1 MVSLRYS
8 NLVENGETNH
18 VAKLF
23 NILLFIED
31 VIEIAMDELGI
42 ELDNGIEIGNLSLLD
57 TIDNINSIEINID
70 SNCGY
75 NTIKY
80 LDNVE
85 IRIRCKKGA
94 QYNID
99 KLYEKIFRKC
109 IGLSISYLVPKIF
122 SESEYALILLGN
134 GKGVVLQ
141 GFEKSVRFPKISDTI
156 FLSHT
161 HPYSIYPVFSRQDIF
176 TGVEILSNRGMGICV
191 YSMNGYLCMYR
202 SGIMDEDDYIN
213 LVKLANNYRVINI
226 DILRTQIFKH
236 IKIDYNIQPLP

>member
-161 HPYSIYPVFSRQDIF
+161 HPYSIYPAFSRADVL
-176 TGVEILSNRGMGICV
+176 TGIDILSNRGIGICV
-191 YSMNGYLCMYR
+191 YSINGYLCIYR
-202 SGIMDEDDYIN
+202 SGVINEEDYIN
-213 LVKLANNYRVINI
+213 LMKLANSYNIIGIDVFKKYNFNYINI
-226 DILRTQIFKH
+226 DYGI
-236 IKIDYNIQPLP
+236 